1 MKKGMD
7 LQLFAEESPE
17 TIETEVIDTTERTTE
32 TETEPNKETETLET
46 KLKEL
51 EDREK
56 AFKVK
61 ETEFALK
68 TELTKANLPTELTK
82 YLKIDKGQDLKAFVK
97 DLGKI
102 INNLKLEGAYV
113 PTDKN
118 TQTDLITKKQFK
130 EMGYAERL
138 NLYNTNPSLYAALS
152 K

>member
-1 MKKGMD
+1 MD

-17 TIETEVIDTTERTTE
+17 TIETEVIDTTEPIE
-32 TETEPNKETETLET
+32 TETEANTENETDLET

-61 ETEFALK
+61 ETEFVLK

-82 YLKIDKGQDLKAFVK
+82 YLKIDEGQDLKAFVK

-118 TQTDLITKKQFK
+118 TETDLITKKQFK

-138 NLYNTNPSLYAALS
+138 NLYNTNPSLYTALS

>member
-7 LQLFAEESPE
+7 LQLFAEETTE
-17 TIETEVIDTTERTTE
+17 TTETEVIDTTENTEPIE
-32 TETEPNKETETLET
+32 TESTTDLET

-82 YLKIDKGQDLKAFVK
+82 YLKLDEGQDLKAFVK

-102 INNLKLEGAYV
+102 INSLKLEGAYV
-113 PTDKN
+113 PSDKN
-118 TQTDLITKKQFK
+118 TETDLITKKQFK